1 MSLQKIYEERYPR
14 STDSANS
21 TATQTLPQ
29 EEPQTGSSTAISSQS
44 PQRQLSAL
52 QRQCDEQSERCS
64 AIQRRSIALE
74 EDVVKWKQQYLD
86 EHRRRIKCEQVFYRA
101 LVVLG
106 IVSALL
112 VSLIYVL
119 VACLT

>member
-1 MSLQKIYEERYPR
+1 MSLQTIYEERYPR
-14 STDSANS
+14 STDRTNS
-21 TATQTLPQ
+21 TAMQTLLQ
-29 EEPQTGSSTAISSQS
+29 EEQQAESDTAISLQDL
-44 PQRQLSAL
+44 QRQLSAL

-86 EHRRRIKCEQVFYRA
+86 EHRRRIKCEKAFFRA
-101 LVVLG
+101 LAVLG
-106 IVSALL
+106 IVSALP

-119 VACLT
+119 VVCLT